1 MMEVLR
7 GKSTENDGCR
17 PQRCQLSASSASPS
31 RSATSWPRGGSMDLG
46 EKSRFNHEKLSIS
59 PGFKGKML
67 VEPATIEAL
76 NHHGWI

>member
-1 MMEVLR
+1 MEVLR

-31 RSATSWPRGGSMDLG
+31 RSATSWPRGSMDLG
-46 EKSRFNHEKLSIS
+46 ETSQFNHEKWGIS
-59 PGFKGKML
+59 PGFKGKMM
-67 VEPATIEAL
+67 VEPSTIEAL